1 MTVIST
7 GGMNRHT
14 CDDDPDAADEE
25 LTPTAEST
33 DVPVPVVVVIVVVEL
48 SDRHWMSALKRPGVK
63 KITEHSWNAFSSL
76 LRAGIRM

>member
-14 CDDDPDAADEE
+14 CDDDPEVADEE
-25 LTPTAEST
+25 LMPTAEST
-33 DVPVPVVVVIVVVEL
+33 DVPVVVVIVVEL

-76 LRAGIRM
+76 LRAGIWM